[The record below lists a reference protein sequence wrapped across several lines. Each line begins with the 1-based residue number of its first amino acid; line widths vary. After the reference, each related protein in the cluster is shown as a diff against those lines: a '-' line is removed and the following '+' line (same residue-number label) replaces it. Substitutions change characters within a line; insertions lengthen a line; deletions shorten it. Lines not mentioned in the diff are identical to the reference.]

1 MLGMVSPSVVGITV
15 NGPSGVQVGSGV
27 LVGNT
32 IGDES
37 YIVTDYYPFSVAG
50 SGAQVQVTTDWG
62 QTVNGSL
69 VGTDPES
76 GIALVK
82 APLTPVA
89 KATADGANVSSVANI
104 QTGEAI
110 FAVGSRPMAAS
121 MNVSNFAPGYI
132 DDTLSY
138 LAPNNGAS
146 SAMFSMLV
154 ANISVAAPDFGGAV
168 VDASGNLLGLT
179 NQVPGTQDG
188 LTYVVPI
195 DTVMAE
201 VSPIM
206 KDGQAGPYP
215 WLGVLQATDL
225 TNPDGIQVESV
236 GSGSPV
242 ARAGV
247 ADNDVITT
255 LDGRSVATVGELI
268 EWLSNARPGQ
278 VMSISWLDDDHRHSA
293 VVTLGNQPASAVQS

>member
-1 MLGMVSPSVVGITV
+1 
-15 NGPSGVQVGSGV
+15 
-27 LVGNT
+27 
-32 IGDES
+32 
-37 YIVTDYYPFSVAG
+37 
-50 SGAQVQVTTDWG
+50 
-62 QTVNGSL
+62 

-82 APLTPVA
+82 APLIPVA

-154 ANISVAAPDFGGAV
+154 ANISVATPDFGGAV